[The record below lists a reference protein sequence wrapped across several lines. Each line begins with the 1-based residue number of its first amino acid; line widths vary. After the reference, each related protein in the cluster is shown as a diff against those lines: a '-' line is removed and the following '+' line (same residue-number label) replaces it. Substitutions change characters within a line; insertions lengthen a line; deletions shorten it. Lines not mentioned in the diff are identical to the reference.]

1 MKNQKTVYTIF
12 ILIAI
17 VMLIIGFQIGKK
29 ISQPAR
35 NFKMPSNNINGKQMN
50 MNNLSGEVI
59 EKTDEVITIKLKTG
73 SSKFVVTSPT
83 TEVFKTVNVGLSE
96 LKIGDSIVVD
106 GQTTTDG
113 SIIANSLRIVNNF
126 PNQINK

>member
-35 NFKMPSNNINGKQMN
+35 NFKIPSNNINGKQMN

-113 SIIANSLRIVNNF
+113 SIIANSLRVVNNF

>member
-1 MKNQKTVYTIF
+1 MKNQKTVYAIF

>member
-113 SIIANSLRIVNNF
+113 SIIANSLRVVNNF